1 MTKYKCERTYNDS
14 NIDRSCKRGRY
25 WKMIGRFLAMTA
37 LGSLLLTGCGAK
49 VDVPDM
55 SSMGTVNVV
64 SREEGSG
71 TKTEFD
77 NLVATDATGTNTV
90 ADSTDKVISEVASDK
105 NAIGYIAYSA
115 ENNSG
120 VKVLDVD
127 GVAPDA
133 ASIEKDKYPLCRD
146 YILVYNGEL
155 SAVAQDFM
163 AYVKSAGQAVVADY
177 CVPVKKSETF
187 LSDKSGGTVE
197 IHGSTSAAPIVSKLA
212 EEYMKIN
219 PSAKV
224 VVTESDST
232 QGLNDVLQGRCDLG
246 MSSRS
251 LQSYESEL
259 LTSYVFGRDAI
270 AVIVNSENPL
280 SDISVDML
288 KKIYDK
294 KYTAWSDLR

>member
-1 MTKYKCERTYNDS
+1 MTKYKCERTYIDS

-25 WKMIGRFLAMTA
+25 WKVIGRVLAMTA

-55 SSMGTVNVV
+55 SAMGTINVV

-77 NLVATDATGTNTV
+77 NLVDTDATGTNTV
-90 ADSTDKVISEVASDK
+90 ADSTDKVISQVASDK

-127 GVAPDA
+127 GTAPDA

-146 YILVYNGEL
+146 YILVYSGEL
-155 SAVAQDFM
+155 SAVAKDFM

-219 PSAKV
+219 PAAKV
-224 VVTESDST
+224 AVTESDST
-232 QGLNDVLQGRCDLG
+232 QGLNDALQGRCDLG

-270 AVIVNSENPL
+270 AVIVSSENPL

>member
-1 MTKYKCERTYNDS
+1 M
-14 NIDRSCKRGRY
+14 
-25 WKMIGRFLAMTA
+25 W
-37 LGSLLLTGCGAK
+37 LL
-49 VDVPDM
+49 
-55 SSMGTVNVV
+55 
-64 SREEGSG
+64 
-71 TKTEFD
+71 
-77 NLVATDATGTNTV
+77 
-90 ADSTDKVISEVASDK
+90 
-105 NAIGYIAYSA
+105 
-115 ENNSG
+115 
-120 VKVLDVD
+120 
-127 GVAPDA
+127 APDA

-155 SAVAQDFM
+155 SAVAKDFM

-219 PSAKV
+219 PAAKIL
-224 VVTESDST
+224 VTESDST
-232 QGLNDVLQGRCDLG
+232 QGLNDALQGRCDLG

-251 LQSYESEL
+251 LQPYESEL

-270 AVIVNSENPL
+270 AVIVNSENTL

>member
-1 MTKYKCERTYNDS
+1 MTKYKCERTYIDS
-14 NIDRSCKRGRY
+14 NIDRRCKRAGH
-25 WKMIGRFLAMTA
+25 WKMMCRFLAVTA

-49 VDVPDM
+49 LDVPDM
-55 SSMGTVNVV
+55 SSMGTTNVV

-77 NLVATDATGTNTV
+77 NLVDTDAAGTNTV

-127 GVAPDA
+127 GTAPDT
-133 ASIEKDKYPLCRD
+133 ASVEKDKYPLCRD

-232 QGLNDVLQGRCDLG
+232 QGLNDALQGRCDLG

>member
-1 MTKYKCERTYNDS
+1 MV
-14 NIDRSCKRGRY
+14 
-25 WKMIGRFLAMTA
+25 GRFLAMAA
-37 LGSLLLTGCGAK
+37 LGSLLLTGCGTK

-55 SSMGTVNVV
+55 SSMGTINVV

-77 NLVATDATGTNTV
+77 NLVDTDATGTNTV

-120 VKVLDVD
+120 VKALDVD

-155 SAVAQDFM
+155 SAVAKDFM

-219 PSAKV
+219 PAAKIL
-224 VVTESDST
+224 VTESDST
-232 QGLNDVLQGRCDLG
+232 QGLNDALQGRCDLG

-251 LQSYESEL
+251 LQPYESEL

-270 AVIVNSENPL
+270 AVIVNSENTL

>member
-1 MTKYKCERTYNDS
+1 MTKYKCERTYIDS
-14 NIDRSCKRGRY
+14 NIDRSCKRDRY
-25 WKMIGRFLAMTA
+25 WKMIGKFLAMTA

-55 SSMGTVNVV
+55 SSMGTINVV

-77 NLVATDATGTNTV
+77 NLVGTDATGTNTV
-90 ADSTDKVISEVASDK
+90 AESTDKVISEVASDK

-115 ENNSG
+115 ENNSC
-120 VKVLDVD
+120 VKALDVD

-155 SAVAQDFM
+155 SAVAKDFM

-219 PSAKV
+219 PAAKIL
-224 VVTESDST
+224 VTESDST
-232 QGLNDVLQGRCDLG
+232 QGLNDALQGRCDLG

-251 LQSYESEL
+251 LQPYESEL

-270 AVIVNSENPL
+270 AVIVNSENTL

-294 KYTAWSDLR
+294 KYTEWGDLK

>member
-1 MTKYKCERTYNDS
+1 MTKYKCERMYNDS

-25 WKMIGRFLAMTA
+25 WKMIGRFLAMAA

-55 SSMGTVNVV
+55 SSMGTINVV

-77 NLVATDATGTNTV
+77 NLVDTDAAGTNTV

-127 GVAPDA
+127 GTAPDT
-133 ASIEKDKYPLCRD
+133 ASVEKDKYPLCRD

-232 QGLNDVLQGRCDLG
+232 QGLNDALQGRCDLG

>member
-1 MTKYKCERTYNDS
+1 M
-14 NIDRSCKRGRY
+14 GRY

-37 LGSLLLTGCGAK
+37 LGFLLLTGCGAK

-55 SSMGTVNVV
+55 SSMGTINVV

-77 NLVATDATGTNTV
+77 NLVGTDVAGTNTV

-105 NAIGYIAYSA
+105 NAIGYMASSKLDD
-115 ENNSG
+115 SG
-120 VKVLDVD
+120 VKVLKVD
-127 GVAPDA
+127 GVTPDE

-155 SAVAQDFM
+155 SAVAKDFM

-232 QGLNDVLQGRCDLG
+232 QGLNDALQGRCDLG

-280 SDISVDML
+280 SDISMDML

>member
-1 MTKYKCERTYNDS
+1 MTKYKCERTY
-14 NIDRSCKRGRY
+14 IDRHIDRNCKRAGY
-25 WKMIGRFLAMTA
+25 WKMVGRFLTMAA
-37 LGSLLLTGCGAK
+37 LGSLLLTGCGTK

-55 SSMGTVNVV
+55 SSMGTINVV

-77 NLVATDATGTNTV
+77 NLVDTDATGTNTV

-127 GVAPDA
+127 GTAPDA

-219 PSAKV
+219 PAAKIL
-224 VVTESDST
+224 VTESGFDTGT
-232 QGLNDVLQGRCDLG
+232 Q
-246 MSSRS
+246 
-251 LQSYESEL
+251 
-259 LTSYVFGRDAI
+259 
-270 AVIVNSENPL
+270 
-280 SDISVDML
+280 
-288 KKIYDK
+288 
-294 KYTAWSDLR
+294 

>member
-1 MTKYKCERTYNDS
+1 MR
-14 NIDRSCKRGRY
+14 
-25 WKMIGRFLAMTA
+25 
-37 LGSLLLTGCGAK
+37 AK

-77 NLVATDATGTNTV
+77 NLVGTDATGTNTV

-155 SAVAQDFM
+155 SAVAKDFM

-187 LSDKSGGTVE
+187 LSDKSGGMVE

>member
-1 MTKYKCERTYNDS
+1 MTKYKCERTYVDRH
-14 NIDRSCKRGRY
+14 IDRNCKRAGYR
-25 WKMIGRFLAMTA
+25 KIVGRFLAMTA
-37 LGSLLLTGCGAK
+37 LGSLLLTGCGTK

-55 SSMGTVNVV
+55 SSMGTINVV

-77 NLVATDATGTNTV
+77 NLVDTDAAGTNTV

-127 GVAPDA
+127 GTAPDA

-219 PSAKV
+219 PAAKI

-232 QGLNDVLQGRCDLG
+232 QGLNDALQGRCDLG

-270 AVIVNSENPL
+270 AVIVSSENPL

>member
-1 MTKYKCERTYNDS
+1 MTKYKCERTYNDR
-14 NIDRSCKRGRY
+14 NIDRSCKRAGH
-25 WKMIGRFLAMTA
+25 WKMVGRFLAMAA
-37 LGSLLLTGCGAK
+37 LGSLLLTGCGTK

-55 SSMGTVNVV
+55 SSMGTINVV

-77 NLVATDATGTNTV
+77 NLVDTDATGTNTV

-120 VKVLDVD
+120 VKALDVD

-155 SAVAQDFM
+155 SAVAKDFM

-219 PSAKV
+219 PAAKI

-232 QGLNDVLQGRCDLG
+232 QGLNDALQGRCDLG

-294 KYTAWSDLR
+294 KYTEWGDLK

>member
-1 MTKYKCERTYNDS
+1 
-14 NIDRSCKRGRY
+14 
-25 WKMIGRFLAMTA
+25 MIGKFLAMTA

-55 SSMGTVNVV
+55 SSMGTINVV

-77 NLVATDATGTNTV
+77 NLVGTDATGTNTV
-90 ADSTDKVISEVASDK
+90 AESTDKVISEVASDK

-120 VKVLDVD
+120 VKALDVD

-155 SAVAQDFM
+155 SAVAKDFM

-177 CVPVKKSETF
+177 CVPVKRARHSCQTSLVVRWRYMVLHRQLRSY
-187 LSDKSGGTVE
+187 LSWQRNT
-197 IHGSTSAAPIVSKLA
+197 
-212 EEYMKIN
+212 
-219 PSAKV
+219 
-224 VVTESDST
+224 
-232 QGLNDVLQGRCDLG
+232 
-246 MSSRS
+246 
-251 LQSYESEL
+251 
-259 LTSYVFGRDAI
+259 
-270 AVIVNSENPL
+270 
-280 SDISVDML
+280 
-288 KKIYDK
+288 
-294 KYTAWSDLR
+294 

>member
-1 MTKYKCERTYNDS
+1 MTKYKCERTYNDR
-14 NIDRSCKRGRY
+14 NIDRSCKRAGH
-25 WKMIGRFLAMTA
+25 WKMVGRFLAMAA
-37 LGSLLLTGCGAK
+37 LGSLLLTGCGTK

-55 SSMGTVNVV
+55 SSMGTINVV

-77 NLVATDATGTNTV
+77 NLVDTDATGTNTV

-120 VKVLDVD
+120 VKALDVD

-155 SAVAQDFM
+155 SAVAKDFM

-219 PSAKV
+219 PAAKI

-232 QGLNDVLQGRCDLG
+232 QGLNDALQGRCDLG

-251 LQSYESEL
+251 LQPYESEL

-294 KYTAWSDLR
+294 KYTEWGDLK

>member
-1 MTKYKCERTYNDS
+1 MTKYKCERTYIDS

-25 WKMIGRFLAMTA
+25 WKVIGRVLAMTA

-55 SSMGTVNVV
+55 SAMGTINVV

-77 NLVATDATGTNTV
+77 NLVDTDATGTNTV
-90 ADSTDKVISEVASDK
+90 ADSTDKVISQVASDK

-127 GVAPDA
+127 GTAPDA

-146 YILVYNGEL
+146 YILVYSGEL
-155 SAVAQDFM
+155 SAVAKDFM

-219 PSAKV
+219 PAAKV

-232 QGLNDVLQGRCDLG
+232 QGLNDALQGRCDLG

-270 AVIVNSENPL
+270 AVIVSSENPL

>member
-1 MTKYKCERTYNDS
+1 MTKYKCERTYIDS

-25 WKMIGRFLAMTA
+25 WKVIGRVLAMTA

-55 SSMGTVNVV
+55 SAMGTINVV

-77 NLVATDATGTNTV
+77 NLVDTDATGTNTV
-90 ADSTDKVISEVASDK
+90 ADSTDKVISQVASDK

-127 GVAPDA
+127 GTAPDA

-146 YILVYNGEL
+146 YILVYSGEL
-155 SAVAQDFM
+155 SAVAKDFM

>member
-1 MTKYKCERTYNDS
+1 MV
-14 NIDRSCKRGRY
+14 
-25 WKMIGRFLAMTA
+25 GRFLAMAA
-37 LGSLLLTGCGAK
+37 LGSLLLTGCGTK

-55 SSMGTVNVV
+55 SSMGTINVV

-77 NLVATDATGTNTV
+77 NLVDTDATGTNTV
-90 ADSTDKVISEVASDK
+90 ADSTDNVISQVASDK

-127 GVAPDA
+127 GTAPDT
-133 ASIEKDKYPLCRD
+133 ASVEKDKYSLCRD
-146 YILVYNGEL
+146 YILVYSGEL
-155 SAVAQDFM
+155 SAVAKDFM

-219 PSAKV
+219 QAAKI

-232 QGLNDVLQGRCDLG
+232 QGLNDALQGRCDLG

-251 LQSYESEL
+251 LQPYESEL

>member
-1 MTKYKCERTYNDS
+1 MTKYKCERTYVDRH
-14 NIDRSCKRGRY
+14 IDRNCKRAGYR
-25 WKMIGRFLAMTA
+25 KIVGRFLAMTA
-37 LGSLLLTGCGAK
+37 LGSLLLTGCGTK

-55 SSMGTVNVV
+55 SSMGTINVV

-77 NLVATDATGTNTV
+77 NLVDTDATGTNTV

-127 GVAPDA
+127 GTAPDA

-219 PSAKV
+219 PAAKI

-232 QGLNDVLQGRCDLG
+232 QGLNDALQGRCDLG

-270 AVIVNSENPL
+270 AVIVSSENPL

>member
-1 MTKYKCERTYNDS
+1 MV
-14 NIDRSCKRGRY
+14 
-25 WKMIGRFLAMTA
+25 GRFLAMAA
-37 LGSLLLTGCGAK
+37 LGSLLLTGCGTK

-55 SSMGTVNVV
+55 SSMGTINVV

-77 NLVATDATGTNTV
+77 NLVDTDATGTNTV
-90 ADSTDKVISEVASDK
+90 ADSTDNVISQVASDK

-127 GVAPDA
+127 GTAPDT
-133 ASIEKDKYPLCRD
+133 ASVEKDKYSLCRD
-146 YILVYNGEL
+146 YILVYSGEL
-155 SAVAQDFM
+155 SAVAKDFM

-219 PSAKV
+219 QAAKI

-232 QGLNDVLQGRCDLG
+232 QGLNDALQGRCDLG

-251 LQSYESEL
+251 LQPYESEL

-294 KYTAWSDLR
+294 KYTEWGDLK

>member
-25 WKMIGRFLAMTA
+25 WKMIGRFLAMAA

-55 SSMGTVNVV
+55 SSMGTINVV

-77 NLVATDATGTNTV
+77 NLVGTDAPGTNTV

-155 SAVAQDFM
+155 SAVAKDFM

-219 PSAKV
+219 PAAKI

-232 QGLNDVLQGRCDLG
+232 QGLNDALQGRCDLG